1 MNAAGTAQLAGVCE
15 SLVSGRGRL
24 HLTPSCAPSPAPSVA
39 LRSLPEARSA
49 VKLSQFC
56 RLCFSFSAAA
66 PWTQPRACPRQ
77 TEVTVDVAGP
87 HEPPA
92 PLRHKPFGLG
102 HVGTLLLIGGCA
114 CSSDRASRVLYF
126 RAVDETPECAAPERD
141 D

>member
-1 MNAAGTAQLAGVCE
+1 MNAAGTAQLAGVCA
-15 SLVSGRGRL
+15 SLVSGRGPL

-39 LRSLPEARSA
+39 LRSLPEVRSA

-66 PWTQPRACPRQ
+66 APWTQPRACPRQ
-77 TEVTVDVAGP
+77 TGVTLQGP

-92 PLRHKPFGLG
+92 PPRHKPFGLG